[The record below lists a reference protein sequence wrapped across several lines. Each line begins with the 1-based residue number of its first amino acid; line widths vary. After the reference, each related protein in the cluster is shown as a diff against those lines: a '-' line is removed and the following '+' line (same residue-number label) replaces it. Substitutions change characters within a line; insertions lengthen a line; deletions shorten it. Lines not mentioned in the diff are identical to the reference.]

1 MVCFKRAAA
10 PSVRGAPSAAPVV
23 RVVRPARAA
32 VVRRA
37 VMAPEGAAEAQQ
49 QPTTNAAANLL
60 AAPAGAPAKELLQYD
75 GPLSE
80 VDPEIASI
88 ITNEKKRQVC
98 DQQGLFTAN
107 VI

>member
-1 MVCFKRAAA
+1 
-10 PSVRGAPSAAPVV
+10 
-23 RVVRPARAA
+23 
-32 VVRRA
+32 
-37 VMAPEGAAEAQQ
+37 MAPEGAAEAQQ